1 MGGHDEKIDSRAK
14 LMRGLD
20 ARLVMI
26 DPDSNTDKYYVLQG
40 LEDDKGCYSYQRW
53 GRTGTNGDAKIQGPM
68 EKEEVEKILYK
79 VFKEKTG
86 KEWGTIEPGDR
97 ALPCKYW
104 LQRDFNPSEKAKWQ
118 YYVHDGID
126 GKRNDWYD
134 YDDNATEEVEELFA
148 QHKANACEKRTAT
161 RVVASGGLGFSY
173 LVDLEALTQTNT
185 KTRKTRQ
192 IRRVTG
198 AQALIRTNSG
208 AAFMRKAMKV
218 MKVAMKRAAPMKK
231 VMKTMMKKRVKK
243 VSNIATGKKA
253 KLAVWRG
260 KKSKTKSGLKKE
272 DLIISKS
279 GKVVSAK
286 KSQAGKNSKWAK
298 ATAKARAE
306 KGYKG
311 FKAIKR
317 GTSFYDKAKEIMN
330 E

>member
-1 MGGHDEKIDSRAK
+1 MNLASRAK

-20 ARLVMI
+20 ARLVLI

-40 LEDDKGCYSYQRW
+40 LEDDKGCYSYRRW
-53 GRTGTNGDAKIQGPM
+53 GRTGTDGDAKIEGPM
-68 EKEEVEKILYK
+68 EREEVEKILFK

-86 KEWGTIEPGDR
+86 KEWGTINPGDR
-97 ALPCKYW
+97 ALPGKYW

-173 LVDLEALTQTNT
+173 LVDLEAMTQTNT

-198 AQALIRTNSG
+198 AQALIRRNSSG
-208 AAFMRKAMKV
+208 GPFMKKAMKV
-218 MKVAMKRAAPMKK
+218 RGLVPMKRAAPMKK
-231 VMKTMMKKRVKK
+231 VIKTLMKKAVKK
-243 VSNIATGKKA
+243 VRVSSIAKGKKA
-253 KLAVWRG
+253 KVAVWRG
-260 KKSKTKSGLKKE
+260 KKSKTKSGLRKE
-272 DLIISKS
+272 DLVISKS
-279 GKVVSAK
+279 RKVVSAK
-286 KSQAGKNSKWAK
+286 KSELGKKSKWAK

-311 FKAIKR
+311 FKPIKR
-317 GTSFYDKAKEIMN
+317 GTSFYDKAKEIMSDL
-330 E
+330 